1 MNFNDAFKQAL
12 FERDLPI
19 ITYYELFLLG
29 YELFSKGSWKGDR
42 LKYMPK
48 AWDLTRTSRALGRLK
63 RTKVLTRDSDF
74 RSNVWRVIEAT
85 RAGSAEEV
93 ACLADPFAYVSHLS
107 AMQRYNLT
115 NRSPKALHITRPTH
129 KLWTQLR
136 DKKIQ
141 KDMPHIPT
149 TERPPLVR
157 PGFNSTIRRR
167 PVVLHES
174 SHPAM
179 PIAISGEQTRITSI
193 GRTFADMLTEPEL
206 CGGMRHV
213 LEVWEREVEAWIP
226 EIVEAVDQLDSKIA
240 KVRAGYIL
248 SEVMDISHPVIHN
261 WEQYAQRGGSRK
273 LDPEADYAPVF
284 SEKWMI
290 SLNA

>member
-1 MNFNDAFKQAL
+1 MKFNDAFKQAL
-12 FERDLPI
+12 LDRDLPI
-19 ITYYELFLLG
+19 ITYYEIFLLG
-29 YELFSKGSWKGDR
+29 YELFSRGSRKGTP
-42 LKYMPK
+42 LKYIPK
-48 AWDLTRTSRALGRLK
+48 EWSLSRTSRDIKRLEDN
-63 RTKVLTRDSDF
+63 KVLTRDSDF

-115 NRSPKALHITRPTH
+115 DRSPKALHLTTPTP

-136 DKKIQ
+136 DEKMR
-141 KDMPHIPT
+141 KDMSHIPT
-149 TERPPLVR
+149 AERPLLVR
-157 PGFNSTIRRR
+157 PGFNPTIRRR

-174 SHPAM
+174 SHPAT
-179 PIAISGEQTRITSI
+179 PVAISGEQTRITSI

-213 LEVWEREVEAWIP
+213 IDIWEREADAWIP
-226 EIVEAVDQLDSKIA
+226 EIVEAVDQLESKIA

-248 SEVMDISHPVIHN
+248 SEVMDISHPLIHN

-290 SLNA
+290 SLNV

>member
-12 FERDLPI
+12 LVRDLPI
-19 ITYYELFLLG
+19 ITYYELFRLG
-29 YELFSKGSWKGDR
+29 YELFSKGSWKGTR

-48 AWDLTRTSRALGRLK
+48 AWDLTRTSRTLK
-63 RTKVLTRDSDF
+63 KLERTRVLTRDSDF

-115 NRSPKALHITRPTH
+115 DRSPKALHLTTPAQ
-129 KLWTQLR
+129 KFWVQLR
-136 DKKIQ
+136 DEKIQ
-141 KDMPHIPT
+141 KDMPHIPMA
-149 TERPPLVR
+149 ERPPLVR
-157 PGFNSTIRRR
+157 PGFNPTIRRR
-167 PVVLHES
+167 PVILHES
-174 SHPAM
+174 SHPAT
-179 PIAISGEQTRITSI
+179 PVAVSGEQTRITSI
-193 GRTFADMLTEPEL
+193 GQTFADMLIEPEL

-213 LEVWEREVEAWIP
+213 IDIWEREATDWIP

-273 LDPEADYAPVF
+273 LDPEGDYAPVF

-290 SLNA
+290 SLNV